1 MKEHTTSYE
10 VFLPKFLNLS
20 HINPLD
26 QITALQNLDY
36 IGKLSEQPSFFKK
49 MFKGKKID
57 GHQ

>member
-10 VFLPKFLNLS
+10 VFLPKFFNLS

-36 IGKLSEQPSFFKK
+36 IGKLSEQTTQFLQKNV
-49 MFKGKKID
+49 
-57 GHQ
+57 